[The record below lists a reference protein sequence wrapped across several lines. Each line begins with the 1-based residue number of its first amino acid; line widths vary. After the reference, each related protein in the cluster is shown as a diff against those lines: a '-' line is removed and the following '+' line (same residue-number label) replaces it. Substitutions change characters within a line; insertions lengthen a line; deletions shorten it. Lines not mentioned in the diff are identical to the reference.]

1 MATALPKKGNR
12 CQTDGTLDKVGEMW
26 YNITRKVGKIM
37 SVEEFTK
44 LLQQKKIPYK
54 WSKYENRET
63 IILFG
68 WNYQNIAYIK
78 KDKVIKVEQTE
89 R

>member
-1 MATALPKKGNR
+1 
-12 CQTDGTLDKVGEMW
+12 
-26 YNITRKVGKIM
+26 M

-78 KDKVIKVEQTE
+78 KDKVVKVEQTE
-89 R
+89 KNP

>member
-1 MATALPKKGNR
+1 
-12 CQTDGTLDKVGEMW
+12 MW

-68 WNYQNIAYIK
+68 WNYQNIAYVK
-78 KDKVIKVEQTE
+78 KDKVVKVEQTE

>member
-1 MATALPKKGNR
+1 M
-12 CQTDGTLDKVGEMW
+12 V
-26 YNITRKVGKIM
+26 YNINVRKVDKTM

-44 LLQQKKIPYK
+44 QLQQKKIPYK

-68 WNYQNIAYIK
+68 WNYQNTAYVK
-78 KDKVIKVEQTE
+78 KNKIIKVEKGW
-89 R
+89 

>member
-1 MATALPKKGNR
+1 
-12 CQTDGTLDKVGEMW
+12 
-26 YNITRKVGKIM
+26 M

-44 LLQQKKIPYK
+44 QLQQKNIPYK

-68 WNYQNIAYIK
+68 WNYQNTAYVKKNKIIK
-78 KDKVIKVEQTE
+78 IEKGW
-89 R
+89 

>member
-1 MATALPKKGNR
+1 
-12 CQTDGTLDKVGEMW
+12 
-26 YNITRKVGKIM
+26 M

-68 WNYQNIAYIK
+68 WNYQNIAYVK
-78 KDKVIKVEQTE
+78 KDRVIKVEQTE

>member
-1 MATALPKKGNR
+1 MGRLTRLGKCGIILLER
-12 CQTDGTLDKVGEMW
+12 LVIITLK
-26 YNITRKVGKIM
+26 
-37 SVEEFTK
+37 EFTK
-44 LLQQKKIPYK
+44 QLQQKKIPYK

-78 KDKVIKVEQTE
+78 KDKVVKVEQTE